1 MFFGVGSEHEWKRK
15 PRRKKSGS
23 ELPHSTWSFLQG
35 QLYQWIEGRQGKLWE
50 KLAGKRAERSHK
62 WGQNE
67 ATGRLAGKRS
77 NPAAFRPKARARG
90 GRTKVR
96 KMW

>member
-1 MFFGVGSEHEWKRK
+1 VESEPAERKAGASSRTPHEFSIGLIIPVDRGTSRK
-15 PRRKKSGS
+15 TLG
-23 ELPHSTWSFLQG
+23 
-35 QLYQWIEGRQGKLWE
+35 

>member
-1 MFFGVGSEHEWKRK
+1 MFFGVGSEHGGGSE

-23 ELPHSTWSFLQG
+23 KLPHSTWSFLQG

-62 WGQNE
+62 WGAERGDGQI
-67 ATGRLAGKRS
+67 GREEVKS
-77 NPAAFRPKARARG
+77 CS
-90 GRTKVR
+90 V
-96 KMW
+96 